1 MELVFVKVP
10 KTASTFFEKNFDLRI
25 ATINGNQQRIRSVG
39 HSWLYPTQIKGWRDW
54 DFPNQDWGIYR
65 DVDTYFIKPTDRVVT
80 IVRNPFELLFSY
92 FNYDW
97 AWCRTYHNLPTENY
111 TKEDFQKFVDIY
123 LDDSIPFHA
132 PAFKKSLFSQLKDK
146 DGKWILKTDSVVIR
160 FEQLMDDMQIFSRMV
175 NIPISDYSDNA
186 KNKASKKPCNWWEA
200 YTEEQVHKLNE
211 LWADDLDYFGYSF
224 NDNPNEIYIE
234 NKVVAK
240 PKIALC
246 FSGFIR
252 DIDYTKEFW
261 TSMIDKYDIDV
272 YGSFW
277 DDELPSNGDT
287 ITNIKTIYNFKELEF
302 EKYSNFKK
310 STLDV
315 ITPYLNPSDAL
326 LQHLRDYAKNFHT
339 MSMWYKVW
347 RANMLTK
354 NLDINYD
361 VVIRARTDSY
371 IEGNLD
377 IIKNDMLNLSSG
389 RVKTDNWKNSDG
401 ISDLFAYGSSKL
413 MDYYSS
419 IYLNLLEYVNQ
430 GHYMIPPENLLR
442 IHMSRVDVNLRFF
455 TNKFIITR
463 KSKSTPN
470 EVYNKDTKF
479 NEEILPSNF
488 MDTTPNKNIKWTVP
502 IRDYLKF

>member
-10 KTASTFFEKNFDLRI
+10 KTASTFFEKNFDLKI
-25 ATINGNQQRIRSVG
+25 ANINGEQKRIRSVG

-54 DFPNQDWGIYR
+54 DFPNQQWGVYR
-65 DVDTYFIKPTDRVVT
+65 DVDTYFIKPSDRIVT

-97 AWCRTYHNLPTENY
+97 AWCRSYHNLPTENY

-123 LDDSIPFHA
+123 LDESIPFHA

-146 DGKWILKTDSVVIR
+146 DGNWILKKDSIVIR
-160 FEQLMDDMQIFSRMV
+160 FEQLMDDIQLFSRMV
-175 NIPISDYSDNA
+175 NVPINDYSNNA
-186 KNKASKKPCNWWEA
+186 KNEASKKPCNWWEA
-200 YTEEQVHKLNE
+200 YTEEQIHKLNE
-211 LWADDLDYFGYSF
+211 LWNDDLEYFGYSF
-224 NDNPNEIYIE
+224 NDNPANIIIE
-234 NKVVAK
+234 SRVVSK

-261 TSMIDKYDIDV
+261 TSLIENYDIDV

-277 DDELPSNGDT
+277 NDENHKLNDT
-287 ITNIKTIYNFKELEF
+287 IDNLKRIYNFKELEF

-315 ITPYLNPSDAL
+315 ISPYLHPTELL
-326 LQHLRDYAKNFHT
+326 LQHLRGYAKEFHT

-347 RANMLTK
+347 KANMLTK
-354 NLDINYD
+354 SLDIKYD
-361 VVIRARTDSY
+361 IVIRARTDTR
-371 IEGNLD
+371 IEGSLSL
-377 IIKNDMLNLSSG
+377 IKNNMLNLPSG
-389 RVKTDNWKNSDG
+389 RVKTDNFPNSDG
-401 ISDLFAYGSSKL
+401 ISDLFAFGNPKL

-419 IYLNLLEYVNQ
+419 TYLNLLEYVNG
-430 GHYMIPPENLLR
+430 GHYMIPPENLLKVH
-442 IHMSRVDVNLRFF
+442 ISKVNVDLRFF

-463 KSKSTPN
+463 QSKGTADEIYDKNLKINDEIISSTSLNATVN
-470 EVYNKDTKF
+470 E
-479 NEEILPSNF
+479 
-488 MDTTPNKNIKWTVP
+488 NIKWSLPVKEN
-502 IRDYLKF
+502 LKF

>member
-25 ATINGNQQRIRSVG
+25 ANMNGNQQRIRSVG

-54 DFPNQDWGIYR
+54 DFPNQDWGVYR
-65 DVDTYFIKPTDRVVT
+65 DVDTYNIRPNDRIVT

-111 TKEDFQKFVDIY
+111 TTEDFQKFVDIY

-146 DGKWILKTDSVVIR
+146 DGKWILKKDSVVIR

-186 KNKASKKPCNWWEA
+186 KNKASKKPCDWWEA
-200 YTEEQVHKLNE
+200 YTEEQVHRLNE
-211 LWADDLDYFGYSF
+211 LWADDLEYFGYSF
-224 NDNPNEIYIE
+224 NDNPKEIYIQ
-234 NKVVAK
+234 NKVVTK

-261 TSMIDKYDIDV
+261 TSLIEKYDIDV

-277 DDELPSNGDT
+277 NDESEKNGDT
-287 ITNIKTIYNFKELEF
+287 ISNLKTIYNFKELEF

-315 ITPYLNPSDAL
+315 ITPYLKPSDEL
-326 LQHLRDYAKNFHT
+326 FQYLRDYAKNFHT
-339 MSMWYKVW
+339 LSMWYKVW
-347 RANMLTK
+347 KVNMLSK

-361 VVIRARTDSY
+361 VVIRARTDTY
-371 IEGNLD
+371 IEDNFD

-401 ISDLFAYGSSKL
+401 LSDLFAYGNPKL

-419 IYLNLLEYVNQ
+419 IYLNLMEYVNQ
-430 GHYMIPPENLLR
+430 GHYMIPPENLLKV
-442 IHMSRVDVNLRFF
+442 HMSRVDVDLRFF
-455 TNKFIITR
+455 PNKFIITR
-463 KSKSTPN
+463 HSKGIPNEIYNKVSKS
-470 EVYNKDTKF
+470 E
-479 NEEILPSNF
+479 EEILPSIF
-488 MDTTPNKNIKWTVP
+488 MNATPNKDIQWTVP
-502 IRDYLKF
+502 IRENLKF

>member
-10 KTASTFFEKNFDLRI
+10 KTASTFFEKNFDLKM
-25 ATINGNQQRIRSVG
+25 ANINGEQKRIRSVG

-54 DFPNQDWGIYR
+54 DFPNQQSGVYR
-65 DVDTYFIKPTDRVVT
+65 DVDTYFIKPSDRIVT
-80 IVRNPFELLFSY
+80 IVRNPFSLLFSY

-97 AWCRTYHNLPTENY
+97 AWCRTYHNLPTKNY

-132 PAFKKSLFSQLKDK
+132 AAFKKSLFSQLKDK
-146 DGKWILKTDSVVIR
+146 DGNWILKNDSIVIR
-160 FEQLMDDMQIFSRMV
+160 FEQLKEDIELFSKLTNV
-175 NIPISDYSDNA
+175 EITDYSNNA
-186 KNKASKKPCNWWEA
+186 KNEAGEKPCNWWEA
-200 YTEEQVHKLNE
+200 YREDQIIKLNE
-211 LWADDLDYFGYSF
+211 LWSDDLEYFEYSY
-224 NDNPNEIYIE
+224 DVKP
-234 NKVVAK
+234 KVVSK

-252 DIDYTKEFW
+252 DIDYTKKFW
-261 TSMIDKYDIDV
+261 TSLIDRYDIDV

-277 DDELPSNGDT
+277 NDELPDNGDT
-287 ITNIKTIYNFKELEF
+287 ITNLKTTYNFKELEF

-315 ITPYLNPSDAL
+315 VTPYLHPSERL

-347 RANMLTK
+347 RANMLSK
-354 NLDINYD
+354 DLDIKYD
-361 VVIRARTDSY
+361 LVIRARTDTY
-371 IEGNLD
+371 IQGELD
-377 IIKNDMLNLSSG
+377 ITKNNMLNLPSG
-389 RVKTDNWKNSDG
+389 RVKTDNWENSDG
-401 ISDLFAYGSSKL
+401 ISDLFAYGNPKL

-442 IHMSRVDVNLRFF
+442 IHMSRVDVDLRFF
-455 TNKFIITR
+455 GNKFIITR
-463 KSKSTPN
+463 KSKGTPD
-470 EVYNKDTKF
+470 EIYNKSIGLSD
-479 NEEILPSNF
+479 EVLPSTF
-488 MDTTPNKNIKWTVP
+488 MDTIPNKDIQWTVP
-502 IRDYLKF
+502 IRENLKF